1 MASITK
7 EFLSGSTN
15 GRPIKIA
22 ATATAGTTLHTAPAG
37 TTSKDEVTVY
47 FANTDTVERSV
58 TVEFG
63 GVTAPDDH
71 MRFLVPPGESILG
84 IPGIPINNTLVVKA
98 FAAAANVVTAWGYV
112 NRIS

>member
-15 GRPIKIA
+15 GRPVKIA
-22 ATATAGTTLHTAPAG
+22 ATATPGTTLHTAPSG

-47 FANTDTVERSV
+47 LSNTDTVERSV

-63 GVTAPDDH
+63 GTTSPDDH
-71 MRFLVPPGESILG
+71 MRFLVPPGETILAV
-84 IPGIPINNTLVVKA
+84 PGIPINNGLLVRA
-98 FAAAANVVTAWGYV
+98 FAAAANVVTATGYV